1 MSQIKKADG
10 FGEGKNKQ
18 IVSVQEPKSN
28 RKHKDT
34 LFRYIFKEK
43 SAMLELY
50 NALFNDNLTDES
62 QIEDCTLE
70 DVLYQNRKND
80 LAFRAKGR
88 RVIILAEH
96 QSTINENMPVRFLIY
111 LGRTY
116 ERLLQNENI
125 YAKRQLNLDSPV
137 FVVFYNGTDDYPKEW
152 EMRLSDAFP
161 KGIKH
166 TIDLVVKV
174 YNMNYYNDLE
184 VIKRAELLRE
194 YSIFIDSIRQY
205 LNEGMSNSKA
215 IELAIRENCDMV
227 VLKETLEHLG
237 SEVINML
244 TEEFDM
250 ERAMKVWKKECEEIG
265 MEKGMEKGME
275 AALIKMIKSKRKL
288 HVSED
293 AILEELVSIYDL
305 TAVDARKLMA
315 SVK

>member
-1 MSQIKKADG
+1 
-10 FGEGKNKQ
+10 
-18 IVSVQEPKSN
+18 
-28 RKHKDT
+28 
-34 LFRYIFKEK
+34 
-43 SAMLELY
+43 MLELY